1 MKILVTGA
9 NGFVGTHLCE
19 RLLADGHTVYALVR
33 SKNKFTEI
41 KHENLFVL
49 IGDLNSEVLS
59 WTTELPE
66 DLDTCVHTA
75 GIVHSYNT
83 DDFYR
88 VNADGTENLV
98 SHLRQRFLNLHFVL
112 VSSLAAAGPSLG
124 ANKRVE
130 SDMDFPVS
138 IYGRSKKNAEIVIST
153 KTPHSWVLSAVRPPM
168 VIGPRDS
175 AVLDIFKMVQ
185 GRFVLLPGSDSLK
198 KKYSFVC
205 VFDLVDTITKIIEQ
219 KKKGVYYSAYPE
231 TVTFH
236 QIISEIRKQLKNRWI
251 LFLPLPLFFVKIFA
265 FLLHVIYRFKP
276 HQLRLTPDKTFELA
290 ALNWT
295 CDSRK
300 SEQEL
305 QQVYTY
311 NLERTITVTLVDY
324 KARKWL

>member
-19 RLLADGHTVYALVR
+19 RLLSDGHTVYALVR
-33 SKNKFTEI
+33 SIKKFTEI
-41 KHENLFVL
+41 KHLNLHVVS
-49 IGDLNSEVLS
+49 GDLNSEKLDWVKD
-59 WTTELPE
+59 LPE

-98 SHLRQRFLNLHFVL
+98 FNLRQRFQHLHFVL

-124 ANKRVE
+124 ANKRSE
-130 SDMDFPVS
+130 LDMDFPVS
-138 IYGRSKKNAEIVIST
+138 IYGRSKKNAEVVVST
-153 KTPHSWVLSAVRPPM
+153 KTPPSWTLSAVRPPM

-175 AVLDIFKMVQ
+175 AVLDIFKMVK
-185 GRFVLLPGSDSLK
+185 GRFILLPGSDSLK

-205 VFDLVDTITKIIEQ
+205 VFDLVETITKIIDQ

-231 TVTFH
+231 AVTFH
-236 QIISEIRKQLKNRWI
+236 QIISEIRKQLKKRWI
-251 LFLPLPLFFVKIFA
+251 LFLPLPLFIVKIVA
-265 FLLHVIYRFKP
+265 FLLHILYRFRP
-276 HQLRLTPDKTFELA
+276 HQLRLTPDKTYELA
-290 ALNWT
+290 AVNWT
-295 CDSRK
+295 CDARK

-324 KARKWL
+324 KTRKWI

>member
-1 MKILVTGA
+1 
-9 NGFVGTHLCE
+9 
-19 RLLADGHTVYALVR
+19 
-33 SKNKFTEI
+33 
-41 KHENLFVL
+41 
-49 IGDLNSEVLS
+49 
-59 WTTELPE
+59 
-66 DLDTCVHTA
+66 
-75 GIVHSYNT
+75 
-83 DDFYR
+83 
-88 VNADGTENLV
+88 
-98 SHLRQRFLNLHFVL
+98 
-112 VSSLAAAGPSLG
+112 
-124 ANKRVE
+124 
-130 SDMDFPVS
+130 
-138 IYGRSKKNAEIVIST
+138 
-153 KTPHSWVLSAVRPPM
+153 M

-175 AVLDIFKMVQ
+175 AVLDIFKMVK

-265 FLLHVIYRFKP
+265 FLLSLLYRFKP